1 MKLIQAEHLKILH
14 KKNIYFIFG
23 GIILAVVLIGLIEK
37 SIVNHAGVDENFI
50 GFLSFSSGFLL
61 VVQLLILP
69 IAGTMVSKE
78 FEQGTAVFLLVR
90 PASRSKILF
99 SKYLTTL
106 LFGVYL
112 IIFYFV
118 MSLIVGIL
126 LFGFTEIDGAGRWI
140 RNLALNYLTG
150 SIKVIMISSLA
161 FAISTIFRSS
171 VLAIGFPL
179 LLALSEGIIVQLMSE
194 AKIGFGKYLVFAN
207 TNFHQYLG
215 GEPLFEGM
223 TFSFSFTV
231 LVAYLMIYIGSAWF
245 VFLKRDVTH

>member
-1 MKLIQAEHLKILH
+1 MKLIEAEHLKISH
-14 KKNIYFIFG
+14 KKSSYFIFG
-23 GIILAVVLIGLIEK
+23 GIILAVVLIGLFEK
-37 SIVNHAGVDENFI
+37 NIVNHAGVDENFI

-61 VVQLLILP
+61 VAQLLILP

-78 FEQGTAVFLLVR
+78 FEQGTAIFLLIR

-106 LFGVYL
+106 LFGLYL

-118 MSLIVGIL
+118 LSLIVGIL
-126 LFGFTEIDGAGRWI
+126 LFGFTEIDGADRWI
-140 RNLALNYLTG
+140 LDLALNYVTG

-179 LLALSEGIIVQLMSE
+179 LLALSEGIVVQLMSE
-194 AKIGFGKYLVFAN
+194 AKIGVGKYLVFTN
-207 TNFHQYLG
+207 TNFQQYFG
-215 GEPLFEGM
+215 GQPLFEGM
-223 TFSFSFTV
+223 TFPFSLTI
-231 LVAYLMIYIGSAWF
+231 LITYLIIYLGSAWL